1 MDNRNLKRLGVL
13 TTPNKRKALLS
24 WKEVLPFM
32 VRDNKN
38 ENKALVYGGYS
49 ATDNRNLK
57 RFNS

>member
-38 ENKALVYGGYS
+38 ENKALVYRGYLT
-49 ATDNRNLK
+49 TDNRNLK

>member
-49 ATDNRNLK
+49 AMDNRNLK